1 MGIFKILQKR
11 SRFFYLFML
20 ILGLTN
26 ALWSNTL
33 LLLINNK
40 VNGVPLPVFKDHALP
55 LFVCFVI
62 VSYVVSRL
70 FQTFVLK
77 LTIDLGFEMGL
88 QIFSKVRRANYERY
102 IKFGKEK
109 IYSLLSDTQVVSEFP
124 ASFIGIFNSF
134 VIFVVALVYLF
145 TISFLG
151 AISVLAILIVL
162 GIIYYYQTLI
172 AEKSY
177 RAQRELSD
185 SYNRNIIDFLMGF
198 KEMKMSIAKSDNIY
212 DRLNT
217 NRLLVKKLNM
227 NTSLKWLNNDL
238 LGRYFWFLLI
248 GTILYILPQ
257 YFKMDAKVVGT
268 FIITLLF
275 LIGPV
280 GTLIASIPY
289 YSRIKIAMQRLN
301 KFDIEVTHVDLI
313 EKNEAMP
320 EYLTA
325 PFRELHLH
333 GIEYHYSGEVQQE
346 YNFSVYVPKIII
358 NSGET
363 IFITGGNGSGKTTFI
378 NILTGLYVPEAGEI
392 LYNGHPINIENYP
405 YYRDRMAVIF
415 SDHYLF
421 SDNYENFWV
430 HEDNQDLIEYIDYMK
445 MQKIIK
451 INSKNNKLE
460 IDLSKG
466 QQKRLSMIY
475 ALMENKDILVL
486 DEWAADQ
493 DPIFRAYFYDTFLT
507 VLKDMGK
514 TIIMVTH
521 DDRYYKY
528 ADRLIKFDSGRI
540 VLDTEVKITTDV

>member
-40 VNGVPLPVFKDHALP
+40 VNGAPLPFFKDHALL

-77 LTIDLGFEMGL
+77 LTLDMGFEMGL
-88 QIFSKVRRANYERY
+88 QIFSKVRRATYERY

-124 ASFIGIFNSF
+124 GSFIGIFNSF
-134 VIFVVALVYLF
+134 VIFVVGLVYLF

-313 EKNEAMP
+313 EKDGAIP
-320 EYLTA
+320 EYLKA
-325 PFRELHLH
+325 PFRELQLH
-333 GIEYHYSGEVQQE
+333 DIEYHYSGEVQQE
-346 YNFSVYVPKIII
+346 YNFSVFVPQIVI

-378 NILTGLYVPEAGEI
+378 NILTGLYAPQAGEI
-392 LYNGHPINIENYP
+392 LYNGHSINIGNYP

-421 SDNYENFWV
+421 SDNYENCWI
-430 HEDNQDLIEYIDYMK
+430 HEDNQDLIEYIDYMR

-514 TIIMVTH
+514 TIVMVTH